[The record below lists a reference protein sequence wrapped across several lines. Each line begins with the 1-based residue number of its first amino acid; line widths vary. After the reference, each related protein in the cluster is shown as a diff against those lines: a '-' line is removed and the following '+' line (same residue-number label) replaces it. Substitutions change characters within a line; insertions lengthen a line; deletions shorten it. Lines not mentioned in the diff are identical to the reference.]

1 MRQLFFLM
9 LFCTERVLST
19 HPQEAGT
26 GGVGERH
33 GAAREHETQMKT
45 AAAADAASAGSRPVT
60 TGEALKSE
68 SSASLPLE
76 KRLDHV
82 EEATARGDERLRGG
96 PREESRRCAGSRAA
110 GWRRRRAPTELR
122 WPGEVSRGE
131 ARPRPRGLPPWYRD
145 PGRTNYGHE

>member
-26 GGVGERH
+26 GGMGERH
-33 GAAREHETQMKT
+33 GAAREHEAQMKT

-76 KRLDHV
+76 KRLDHC
-82 EEATARGDERLRGG
+82 EGRREAPRGPPGGEQTLRRVTSYRVAAPSGTH
-96 PREESRRCAGSRAA
+96 RAA
-110 GWRRRRAPTELR
+110 LARRSLSGGGSASPSGASPLV
-122 WPGEVSRGE
+122 PG
-131 ARPRPRGLPPWYRD
+131 PWK
-145 PGRTNYGHE
+145 N

>member
-33 GAAREHETQMKT
+33 GAAREHEAQMKT

-96 PREESRRCAGSRAA
+96 PREESRRCRVTSCQVAAPLGTERAVLARRSLWGGGSASPSGA
-110 GWRRRRAPTELR
+110 SPLV
-122 WPGEVSRGE
+122 PG
-131 ARPRPRGLPPWYRD
+131 PWK
-145 PGRTNYGHE
+145 N

>member
-33 GAAREHETQMKT
+33 GAAREHEAQMKT

-96 PREESRRCAGSRAA
+96 PREESRRCRVTSCRVAAPSGTHRAA
-110 GWRRRRAPTELR
+110 LARRSLSGGGSASPSGASPLV
-122 WPGEVSRGE
+122 PG
-131 ARPRPRGLPPWYRD
+131 PWK
-145 PGRTNYGHE
+145 N